1 VVSVKL
7 IVDRDVMKSVVRFST
22 ASEAAHAKKE
32 MQGRKF
38 HGNKLI
44 VNLYEGDL
52 SEDNKG
58 EAILQAAKMKRSFT
72 PPTRSE
78 EEEEYDMAATRT
90 LWVGNLDMGIT
101 HAELRKLCERHGEV
115 LDMDIKKQGQPFM
128 YAFVRYPDLTSACRA
143 KRKLDNHTLLS
154 TRLKVGF
161 GKPHFSAALWL
172 DNIGFNTSERFIER
186 HFSSFGRIK
195 TVSINREMEQALVV
209 FDHVDAAVDA
219 NKAMR
224 GRSFSR
230 GGRLKIDF
238 ASPTSQQEFFDALE
252 ASCQDDN
259 RKEETARDSDRNERR
274 RIDDGDQDVPVQIR
288 RHHRGEEKET
298 GIQEFM
304 SVELSERGESD
315 GSRRRRHSK
324 GGDGDWI
331 NGGNKSIGKE
341 QVDGSSTDLMVT
353 VTSFSAGSE
362 RSVSRMKEKEDRGK
376 VECVRYC
383 CEEETWAR
391 FLDSGELSSNWL
403 MQLKD

>member
-1 VVSVKL
+1 VENLDQQSSERGITEGLFHECKKYGEVVSVKL

-230 GGRLKIDF
+230 GGRLKVWFKYLLHEVSVPGYSSSGLCLCLSACLSVRRSAYVVMISRYLEQEEVVRQKKQFDCLLLF
-238 ASPTSQQEFFDALE
+238 EQQ
-252 ASCQDDN
+252 
-259 RKEETARDSDRNERR
+259 
-274 RIDDGDQDVPVQIR
+274 GV
-288 RHHRGEEKET
+288 
-298 GIQEFM
+298 
-304 SVELSERGESD
+304 
-315 GSRRRRHSK
+315 
-324 GGDGDWI
+324 
-331 NGGNKSIGKE
+331 
-341 QVDGSSTDLMVT
+341 
-353 VTSFSAGSE
+353 
-362 RSVSRMKEKEDRGK
+362 
-376 VECVRYC
+376 
-383 CEEETWAR
+383 
-391 FLDSGELSSNWL
+391 
-403 MQLKD
+403 